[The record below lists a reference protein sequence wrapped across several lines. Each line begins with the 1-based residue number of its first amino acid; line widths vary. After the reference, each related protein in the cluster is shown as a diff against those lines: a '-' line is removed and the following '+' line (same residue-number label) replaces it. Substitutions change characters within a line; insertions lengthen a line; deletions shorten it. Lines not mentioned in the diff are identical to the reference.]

1 MPIITLRIEIKAPID
16 VCFDLSRSIDVHVYI
31 AQHSGEQAVAGIMS
45 GLIGPN
51 ERVTWR
57 AKHLWWQEMT
67 TEIRA
72 FDRPKHFRDSA
83 VAGYFKRFNHD
94 HFFER
99 VNDATLMT
107 DHLDFR
113 SPLGPIGVAV
123 DALFV
128 RWYLMRWLGQRNR
141 LLKEIAEDPK
151 RRDHFLRNTN
161 GHDSQV

>member
-1 MPIITLRIEIKAPID
+1 
-16 VCFDLSRSIDVHVYI
+16 
-31 AQHSGEQAVAGIMS
+31 
-45 GLIGPN
+45 
-51 ERVTWR
+51 
-57 AKHLWWQEMT
+57 
-67 TEIRA
+67 
-72 FDRPKHFRDSA
+72 